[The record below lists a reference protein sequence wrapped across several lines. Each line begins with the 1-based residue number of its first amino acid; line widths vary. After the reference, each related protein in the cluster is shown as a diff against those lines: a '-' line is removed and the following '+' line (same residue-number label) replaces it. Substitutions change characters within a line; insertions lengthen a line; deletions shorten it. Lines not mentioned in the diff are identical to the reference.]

1 MALNVKVDRNKA
13 QDPNQVWIPIADS
26 PQYAAPAP
34 AKGPPPQGIDKT
46 EGR

>member
-13 QDPNQVWIPIADS
+13 QDSNQVWIPIADS
-26 PQYAAPAP
+26 PQYAAPP
-34 AKGPPPQGIDKT
+34 QGPPPQGINKT